1 MIMSPDRAIRTV
13 PLASGLRRG
22 GWSGADS
29 DERSGIHARGRAAAR
44 GSGGTDD
51 PGGDA
56 VAGREL
62 PAGEAADGAVSRA
75 GAPGVGARQHR
86 ATIESGPAP
95 RAAGAGGRAG
105 AGALWRQRGAGP
117 GPALR
122 PDAGRRAAVDRPW
135 GPGRGVDPGAV

>member
-29 DERSGIHARGRAAAR
+29 NERSGIHARDRAAAR

-51 PGGDA
+51 PGSDA

-62 PAGEAADGAVSRA
+62 PAGEAADGAISRA
-75 GAPGVGARQHR
+75 GARGQLERTITFTV
-86 ATIESGPAP
+86 ATL
-95 RAAGAGGRAG
+95 GGSS
-105 AGALWRQRGAGP
+105 
-117 GPALR
+117 
-122 PDAGRRAAVDRPW
+122 V
-135 GPGRGVDPGAV
+135 GRGPDHAL